1 MKPGFN
7 GKSDDILLPLFA
19 LGGACFII
27 VILAINLAQLANQP
41 RPRTGD
47 LLIFTP
53 AKHSWLEV
61 EPVEVATIG
70 KASPRSCILDPQ
82 VMKQFGGSLLV
93 ESTQLHPRLS
103 FRVHWSG
110 SHTSDQA
117 TDCGSAVDLRL
128 DDHDLDA
135 MSLSAGGSG

>member
-1 MKPGFN
+1 MKPTFH
-7 GKSDDILLPLFA
+7 GKPDDLLLTLFA
-19 LGGACFII
+19 VGIACFII
-27 VILAINLAQLANQP
+27 VTLAINLVRLADEP

-47 LLIFTP
+47 ILIFTP
-53 AKHSWLEV
+53 AKQSWLEV
-61 EPVEVATIG
+61 EPVEVMTISEG
-70 KASPRSCILDPQ
+70 SPRSCILDPQ

-93 ESTQLHPRLS
+93 ESTRLHPALS
-103 FRVHWSG
+103 FRVHWMG
-110 SHTSDQA
+110 SHTSDKA

>member
-1 MKPGFN
+1 MKPTFD
-7 GKSDDILLPLFA
+7 GKSDDILLTLFA
-19 LGGACFII
+19 AGVACFII
-27 VILAINLAQLANQP
+27 VTLAINLVHLADEP

-53 AKHSWLEV
+53 AKQSWLEV
-61 EPVEVATIG
+61 EQVEVMTIG
-70 KASPRSCILDPQ
+70 KGSSRSCVLDPQ

-93 ESTQLHPRLS
+93 ESTQLHPTLS
-103 FRVHWSG
+103 FGVHWIG
-110 SHTSDQA
+110 SHTSDKA
-117 TDCGSAVDLRL
+117 TDCGSAVDLQL